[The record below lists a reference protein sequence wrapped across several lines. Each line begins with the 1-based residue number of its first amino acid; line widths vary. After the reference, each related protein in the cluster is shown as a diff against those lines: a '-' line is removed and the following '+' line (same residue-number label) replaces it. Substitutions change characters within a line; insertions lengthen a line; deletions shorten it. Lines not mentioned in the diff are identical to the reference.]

1 MKMLKVLLV
10 ILVMAAMAA
19 PVVIAEDRL
28 SLAGQMRVRGW
39 TVDAGGDSTDSWA
52 DQRFRL
58 GGKIAIA
65 EGVSITFRTDITET
79 NWGDEGSAFGAGR
92 MGDTQQWDRA
102 HSDLTKGIFHLR
114 AGQQYVGLGL
124 SQVANSQDAGLAID
138 VKTAIPFKAFVLLDD
153 NGNDPAGDDYI
164 IDQNEFLADGVTLNT
179 AYGDNIL
186 NPDAAAVSGT
196 DAFFYGM
203 GISPKGDNYA
213 SDLFFAGY
221 NDGAD
226 EEVYLFG
233 ADLTL
238 DLEAIKL
245 KGEVNFFTGDASAIA
260 DAMGTQLYLDA
271 SLAATD
277 AATVGAQFYYAAAA
291 DSDEVQYIELGNDFN
306 GWDPIM
312 DVGTALDNEAIDY
325 YDRPFD
331 FTGTGSG
338 LIGGR
343 LYGNVKVNDATNFG
357 ASVAYLTPED
367 DDNTDVDSQ
376 TAFAAGVTYAL
387 MANTSLQAQ
396 VQYIDTDDDAG
407 TDEVFAAGAG
417 LFVNF

>member
-28 SLAGQMRVRGW
+28 SLSGQMRVRGW
-39 TVDAGGDSTDSWA
+39 TEDAGGDSTNSWA

-58 GGKIAIA
+58 GGKIAVA

-79 NWGDEGSAFGAGR
+79 NWGDDGSAFGAGR

-102 HSDLTKGIFHLR
+102 HLDLTKGIFHLR

-138 VKTAIPFKAFVLLDD
+138 VKTAIPFKAFVILDD
-153 NGNDPAGDDYI
+153 DNNDPDVNTVTVSNLVYDPITDTFTGDVTEDVTEGS
-164 IDQNEFLADGVTLNT
+164 NEA
-179 AYGDNIL
+179 
-186 NPDAAAVSGT
+186 

-203 GISPKGDNYA
+203 GVSPSGDNYA
-213 SDLFFAGY
+213 SDLFAAGY

-226 EEVYLFG
+226 EEVYVFG

-245 KGEVNFFTGDASAIA
+245 KGEVNFFTGDASATA

-291 DSDEVQYIELGNDFN
+291 DDDEVQYIELGNDFN

-312 DVGTALDNEAIDY
+312 DVGTSLSNEAIDY

-343 LYGNVKVNDATNFG
+343 LYGNVKINDATNFG

-396 VQYIDTDDDAG
+396 VQYIDTDDDLG